1 MARIIGLTGGIAS
14 GKTTACAYF
23 RDQGIPIV
31 DADVI
36 AHEITAP
43 NAEGTLTVA
52 KAFGEDF
59 IDERGAMNR
68 AKMRAL
74 VFSNPETKEKL
85 EALLHPLIQAKAKA
99 QIEEAAKTHPTVIFD
114 CALLL
119 QSEKW
124 RELVGEVVV
133 IDACEETRI
142 SRLAKRNGFSREA
155 ALAIMRAQLPREALL
170 EQADT
175 VIVNEG
181 DPEDFL
187 LSLTDLYKKWLDDPL
202 ANA

>member
-74 VFSNPETKEKL
+74 VFSNPETKEKQPSYIL
-85 EALLHPLIQAKAKA
+85 SFKPRQKPKLKKQPKRTLL
-99 QIEEAAKTHPTVIFD
+99 
-114 CALLL
+114 
-119 QSEKW
+119 
-124 RELVGEVVV
+124 
-133 IDACEETRI
+133 
-142 SRLAKRNGFSREA
+142 
-155 ALAIMRAQLPREALL
+155 
-170 EQADT
+170 
-175 VIVNEG
+175 
-181 DPEDFL
+181 
-187 LSLTDLYKKWLDDPL
+187 
-202 ANA
+202 

>member
-1 MARIIGLTGGIAS
+1 M
-14 GKTTACAYF
+14 
-23 RDQGIPIV
+23 
-31 DADVI
+31 
-36 AHEITAP
+36 
-43 NAEGTLTVA
+43 
-52 KAFGEDF
+52 
-59 IDERGAMNR
+59 
-68 AKMRAL
+68 
-74 VFSNPETKEKL
+74 
-85 EALLHPLIQAKAKA
+85 
-99 QIEEAAKTHPTVIFD
+99 IFD

-142 SRLAKRNGFSREA
+142 SRLAKRNGFSREE

-175 VIVNEG
+175 VIVDEG